1 MVHSV
6 IPHEH
11 YVDTS
16 GFPELSAHEC
26 STTLFDNVKHTFG
39 LGHEDGQLEQFV
51 NIHLTLPELL
61 LSEIMNIVYVDDSKI
76 FIGIDS
82 QEIYSFLSLPPN
94 PLRGPP
100 CS

>member
-1 MVHSV
+1 MVHTV

-11 YVDTS
+11 YVNTS

-26 STTLFDNVKHTFG
+26 STTLFDDVKHTFG
-39 LGHEDGQLEQFV
+39 LGHGDGHLEQFV
-51 NIHLTLPELL
+51 NVHLIIPELL
-61 LSEIMNIVYVDDSKI
+61 LSDILNIVYVDDSRI

-82 QEIYSFLSLPPN
+82 EEIYTFLHLPPE

-100 CS
+100 C